1 MAPLSQGQ
9 FSGGGPTPLRPMP
22 PARLERL
29 LGDWRG
35 RDHAYLELATALRGL
50 AYDGRLPPGTRLPS
64 ERSLAQLLGLSRNT
78 VTATLDLLR
87 ADGLLASRRGAGSW
101 TTFPRGIGARPDGT
115 EPSAAELDMTAAV
128 LPAPAR
134 LGTLAAL
141 AASDLQRHLGDIG
154 YDPYGLPE
162 LRDAI
167 AHHLSARGVATR
179 PDEVLVTQGA
189 LHGLDLVLRTLVRP
203 GDGVLV
209 ESPTYPAALDAIA
222 ARGARALPIAIDDDG
237 WDLPFLEATLAT
249 LAPRIAYL
257 APDHQNPTGVSV
269 DESQRRALLTAARR
283 SGTLVVVDEIAADL
297 AFDDGPRSPRV
308 AALDRDGTT
317 ITLGSLSKLCWAG
330 LRVGWVRADPA
341 LIDRLA
347 RTRSASDVGSPV
359 LDGLVAVRVLA
370 ELDTLVEDRR
380 RLLVERRDAL
390 LDALGEHL
398 PEWRLATTPRGG
410 LCIWLE
416 LPAPISTRLAAAART
431 LGMLLAPGPRFD
443 ASGGLDHRLRLP
455 LTSPDVTLEA
465 VRRLAEAVRLSTPRG
480 RARRTPEW
488 VV

>member
-1 MAPLSQGQ
+1 MALSQQGQ
-9 FSGGGPTPLRPMP
+9 FADAGPTSLRPMP

-29 LGDWRG
+29 LGDWRQG
-35 RDHAYLELATALRGL
+35 DHAYLELATALRGL
-50 AYDGRLPPGTRLPS
+50 AHDGRLPPGTRLPS
-64 ERSLAQLLGLSRNT
+64 ERSLAKLLGLSRNT
-78 VTATLDLLR
+78 VTATLDMLR

-101 TTFPRGIGARPDGT
+101 TTLPRTIGARPDGT
-115 EPSAAELDMTAAV
+115 GRSTAELDMTAAV

-134 LGTLAAL
+134 LGSLAAL
-141 AASDLQRHLGDIG
+141 AAADLQRHLGGIG

-167 AHHLSARGVATR
+167 AAHLTERGAPTR
-179 PDEVLVTQGA
+179 REHVLVTQGA

-222 ARGARALPIAIDDDG
+222 ARGARALPVAIDDDG
-237 WDLPFLEATLAT
+237 WDLPFLESTLET
-249 LAPRIAYL
+249 VAPRLAYL
-257 APDHQNPTGVSV
+257 TPDHQNPTGVSV
-269 DESQRRALLTAARR
+269 GEAQRRALLSASRR

-297 AFDDGPRSPRV
+297 AFDDAPRPPRL
-308 AALDRDGTT
+308 AALDRHDTT

-330 LRVGWVRADPA
+330 LRVGWVRAAPG
-341 LIDRLA
+341 IVDRLA
-347 RTRSASDVGSPV
+347 RTRSASDIGSPT

-370 ELDTLVEDRR
+370 ELEPLIADRR
-380 RLLVERRDAL
+380 RLLVERRDVLLEAL
-390 LDALGEHL
+390 AEHL

-410 LCIWLE
+410 LCVWLE
-416 LPAPISTRLAAAART
+416 LPAPISSRLAATART
-431 LGMLLAPGPRFD
+431 LGVLVAPGPRFD

-455 LTSPDVTLEA
+455 LTSPDVTVEA
-465 VRRLAEAVRLSTPRG
+465 VRRLAEAERRSAPRT
-480 RARRTPEW
+480 RAHRTPEW

>member
-1 MAPLSQGQ
+1 
-9 FSGGGPTPLRPMP
+9 MP

-29 LGDWRG
+29 LGDWRRG
-35 RDHAYLELATALRGL
+35 DHAYLELATALRGL
-50 AYDGRLPPGTRLPS
+50 AHDGRLPPGTRLPS
-64 ERSLAQLLGLSRNT
+64 ERSLARLLGLSRNT

-101 TTFPRGIGARPDGT
+101 TTFPRTIGERPDGT
-115 EPSAAELDMTAAV
+115 EQSTAELDMTAAV

-134 LGTLAAL
+134 LGALAML

-167 AHHLSARGVATR
+167 AAHLSERGEPTR
-179 PDEVLVTQGA
+179 REQVLVTQGA
-189 LHGLDLVLRTLVRP
+189 LHGLDLVLRSLVRP

-222 ARGARALPIAIDDDG
+222 ARGARALPVAIDDDG

-257 APDHQNPTGVSV
+257 VPDHQNPTGVSV
-269 DESQRRALLTAARR
+269 GEVQRRALLAAARR
-283 SGTLVVVDEIAADL
+283 AGTLVVVDEIAADL
-297 AFDDGPRSPRV
+297 AFDREARAPRL
-308 AALDRDGTT
+308 AALDRHGTT

-330 LRVGWVRADPA
+330 LRVGWIRADPS
-341 LIDRLA
+341 LVDQLA

-370 ELDTLVEDRR
+370 ELDPLIEDRR
-380 RLLVERRDAL
+380 RLLIERRDAL
-390 LDALGEHL
+390 LDALAEHL
-398 PEWRLATTPRGG
+398 PEWRLATNPRGG
-410 LCIWLE
+410 LCVWLA
-416 LPAPISTRLAAAART
+416 LPAPISTQVAATART
-431 LGMLLAPGPRFD
+431 LGVLVAPGPRFD

-455 LTSPDVTLEA
+455 LTSPDVTVEA
-465 VRRLAEAVRLSTPRG
+465 VRRLAEAVRQSAPRA